1 MVKKQ
6 FHRKIFIYFIEI
18 NINYLKYENYKIS
31 KFESLKF

>member
-6 FHRKIFIYFIEI
+6 FHRKICIYFIEI